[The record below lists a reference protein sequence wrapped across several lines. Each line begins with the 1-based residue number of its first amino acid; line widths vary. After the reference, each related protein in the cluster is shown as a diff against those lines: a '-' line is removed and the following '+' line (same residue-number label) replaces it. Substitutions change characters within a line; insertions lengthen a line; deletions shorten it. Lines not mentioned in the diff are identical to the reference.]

1 MATSRT
7 SYGKLQRD
15 RAKKERQ
22 QLKRDRRFDRG
33 QSDETD
39 EEAEEEEPKP
49 VVKAAST
56 EDILT
61 RVADLH
67 RRFEDEEIEYD
78 DFEEQKLELMAQ
90 LTVD

>member
-1 MATSRT
+1 VATSRT

-22 QLKRDRRFDRG
+22 QIKRDRRFDRG
-33 QSDETD
+33 DGETD
-39 EEAEEEEPKP
+39 EEVEVEPAP
-49 VVKAAST
+49 VVSTAST

-61 RVADLH
+61 RVAELH
-67 RRFEDEEIEYD
+67 RRFDDEEIDYD
-78 DFEEQKLELMAQ
+78 DFDEQKTALMAQ

>member
-22 QLKRDRRFDRG
+22 QLKREKRFDRG
-33 QSDETD
+33 QD
-39 EEAEEEEPKP
+39 EEADGEVEEPEPKP
-49 VVKAAST
+49 VVSPAAT

-61 RVADLH
+61 RVAELH
-67 RRFEDEEIEYD
+67 RRFEDEEIDYD